1 MKFGPITRVEWV
13 VIGLIALVLLLLLL
27 PPAIQTIDW
36 VGSTDLEIEF
46 MALDATTSDPIPG
59 ATIDIHSEGGL
70 YEEREPRDFAL
81 VTGPDGRVTY
91 LCRNCMTSGTSGPN
105 INTLAVSLPMWL
117 YQVSA
122 AGYETTGKIGLES
135 TENHRNVQ
143 RGHPTSKLVV
153 LVSLQKDVQWKIER

>member
-1 MKFGPITRVEWV
+1 MKSARITRVEWV
-13 VIGLIALVLLLLLL
+13 VIGLIAVVLLLLLL
-27 PPAIQTIDW
+27 PPAGQTIAW

-46 MALDATTSDPIPG
+46 IVLEVMTSDPVPG

-81 VTGPDGRVTY
+81 VTGPDGRMTY
-91 LCRNCMTSGTSGPN
+91 LCRNCMTCGRSGPK
-105 INTLAVSLPMWL
+105 INTFAVSLPMWL

-143 RGHPTSKLVV
+143 RGHPTSKLV
-153 LVSLQKDVQWKIER
+153 LYISLQKEGI